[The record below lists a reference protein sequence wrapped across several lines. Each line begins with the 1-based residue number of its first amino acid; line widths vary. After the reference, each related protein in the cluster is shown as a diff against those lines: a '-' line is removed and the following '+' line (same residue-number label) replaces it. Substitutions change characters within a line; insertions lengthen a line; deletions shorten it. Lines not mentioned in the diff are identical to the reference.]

1 MDRDKV
7 KKVPDARVQDAFD
20 ELYDALDEIHKEI
33 KELRVSNGKNTQHR
47 VWDSPIGSNT

>member
-7 KKVPDARVQDAFD
+7 KKVPDARVQDALD

-33 KELRVSNGKNTQHR
+33 NKLRLDKEIKTKPLN
-47 VWDSPIGSNT
+47 IGSNT